1 MSNSQRKHYK
11 RLKSSGQRD
20 GEKTRRVSSCTTKE
34 VRLIRREWS
43 TVPSPAERSDKKA
56 MENVHWV

>member
-20 GEKTRRVSSCTTKE
+20 GGENKESEFMYNKGSETHKKGVVNSAKSC
-34 VRLIRREWS
+34 
-43 TVPSPAERSDKKA
+43 
-56 MENVHWV
+56 